1 MGVVQA
7 VSDKMLTPGQVAE
20 KFSVDVKTVA
30 RWADAGRI
38 QYIKTPGGHR
48 RFPES
53 AVNALLGGNQ

>member
-1 MGVVQA
+1 M
-7 VSDKMLTPGQVAE
+7 SEKMLTPGAVAE

-38 QYIKTPGGHR
+38 RYIRTPGGHR

-53 AVNALLGGNQ
+53 AVTALLSEGGA